1 MKIADVFRLL
11 SSVKSSEILS
21 GVSLE
26 TDQSCPKAALLF
38 PGCSSLLSASAP
50 FPDHP
55 PLESSLCEL
64 QGSSWSVESV
74 PYKQGHGKASML
86 PWSPTA
92 SCSTTTRVQAKAPP
106 LFSESSLSL
115 GREVFFP
122 QK

>member
-55 PLESSLCEL
+55 PLESSLWDSGKLVECGVRSL
-64 QGSSWSVESV
+64 QTRTWKGF
-74 PYKQGHGKASML
+74 HASMEPHSVL
-86 PWSPTA
+86 LHHHQGPS
-92 SCSTTTRVQAKAPP
+92 
-106 LFSESSLSL
+106 
-115 GREVFFP
+115 
-122 QK
+122 